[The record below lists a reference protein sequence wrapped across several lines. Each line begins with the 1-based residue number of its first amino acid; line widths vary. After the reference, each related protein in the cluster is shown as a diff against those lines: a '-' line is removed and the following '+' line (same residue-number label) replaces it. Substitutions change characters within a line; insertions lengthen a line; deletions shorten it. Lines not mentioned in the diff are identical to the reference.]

1 MTVNYRRYNMENIT
15 GRAIRVK
22 KYSRE
27 ESKEALQKYAI
38 DIVSGAGS
46 ELKDIDVLEYITCLS
61 EDDRRTFKNLEKKM
75 RNRLIGEL
83 ENIFTDR
90 YNGYGS
96 LVNYDIKMGIVSSL
110 ENMTSAELLKI
121 APTFEK
127 VGADFIA
134 NAIMESLKKS
144 LES

>member
-1 MTVNYRRYNMENIT
+1 MENIT

-38 DIVSGAGS
+38 DIASGVGS

-121 APTFEK
+121 ASTFEK
-127 VGADFIA
+127 VDADFIA

>member
-1 MTVNYRRYNMENIT
+1 MENIT
-15 GRAIRVK
+15 GRPLRVK
-22 KYSRE
+22 KYSRD
-27 ESKEALQKYAI
+27 ESKEVLQKYAI
-38 DIVSGAGS
+38 DIVSGVGS
-46 ELKDIDVLEYITCLS
+46 ELKDIEILEYITCLS
-61 EDDRRTFKNLEKKM
+61 EDDRHMFKHLEKKM

-110 ENMTSAELLKI
+110 ENLTSAELLKI

-127 VGADFIA
+127 VDADFIA